1 MDIIMDWTV
10 DSTMDC
16 TTDSKSADLYCSPEA
31 VNGNGSE
38 QLDNAADCDAD
49 VLLQQDR
56 LPFNSCSLGVHRG
69 SS

>member
-1 MDIIMDWTV
+1 MDWTV

-38 QLDNAADCDAD
+38 QLDNAADYDAV

-69 SS
+69 T